1 VSLMAKDSSFD
12 VVSQIE
18 LHEVDNAIAQ
28 ALKEIATRYDF
39 KGSKS
44 EIKRDDDHIIL
55 ISDSE
60 YKLESV
66 VDVLQTKFI
75 KRNIPL
81 KAMSYG
87 KIETASGGL
96 VRQKVD
102 LVQGIEQENAK
113 KITTLIR
120 DSKIKVQVQI
130 QGDQLRISGKNR
142 DDLQAAIQ
150 LIKEANLPIAV
161 QFINYR

>member
-1 VSLMAKDSSFD
+1 MAKDSSFD

-28 ALKEIATRYDF
+28 ALKEIANRYDF

-44 EIKRDDDHIIL
+44 EIRREEDHLII

-66 VDVLQTKFI
+66 IDVVQTKFI

-81 KAMSYG
+81 KSMSYG
-87 KIETASGGL
+87 KIESASGGL

-102 LVQGIEQENAK
+102 LIQGIDQENAK
-113 KITTLIR
+113 KIGKIIK
-120 DSKIKVQVQI
+120 DAKIKVQVQI

-150 LIKEANLPIAV
+150 LVKEASLAIDV

>member
-1 VSLMAKDSSFD
+1 MAKDSSFD

-28 ALKEIATRYDF
+28 ALKEIANRYDF

-44 EIKRDDDHIIL
+44 EIRREEDHLII

-66 VDVLQTKFI
+66 IDVLQTKFI
-75 KRNIPL
+75 KRDIPL
-81 KAMSYG
+81 KSMNYG
-87 KIETASGGL
+87 KIESASGGL

-102 LVQGIEQENAK
+102 LIQGIDQENAK
-113 KITTLIR
+113 KIGKIIK
-120 DSKIKVQVQI
+120 DAKIKVQVQI

-150 LIKEANLPIAV
+150 LVKEASLAIDV

>member
-1 VSLMAKDSSFD
+1 MAKDSSFD

-28 ALKEIATRYDF
+28 ALKEIANRYDF

-44 EIKRDDDHIIL
+44 EIRREEDHLII

-66 VDVLQTKFI
+66 IDVLQTKFI
-75 KRNIPL
+75 KRDIPL
-81 KAMSYG
+81 KSMSYG
-87 KIETASGGL
+87 KIESASGGL

-102 LVQGIEQENAK
+102 LIQGIDQENAK
-113 KITTLIR
+113 KIGKIIK
-120 DSKIKVQVQI
+120 DAKIKVQVQI

-142 DDLQAAIQ
+142 DDLQVAIQ
-150 LIKEANLPIAV
+150 LVKEASLAIDV

>member
-1 VSLMAKDSSFD
+1 MAKDSSFD

-28 ALKEIATRYDF
+28 ALKEIANRYDF

-44 EIKRDDDHIIL
+44 EIRREEDHLII

-66 VDVLQTKFI
+66 IDVLQTKFI
-75 KRNIPL
+75 KRDIPL
-81 KAMSYG
+81 KSMSYG
-87 KIETASGGL
+87 KIESASGGL

-102 LVQGIEQENAK
+102 LIQGIDQENAK
-113 KITTLIR
+113 KIGKIIK
-120 DSKIKVQVQI
+120 DAKIKVQVQI

-150 LIKEANLPIAV
+150 LVKEASLAIDV

>member
-1 VSLMAKDSSFD
+1 MAKDSSFD

-28 ALKEIATRYDF
+28 ALKEIANRYDF

-44 EIKRDDDHIIL
+44 EIRREEDHLII

-60 YKLESV
+60 FKLESV
-66 VDVLQTKFI
+66 IDVLQSKFI
-75 KRNIPL
+75 KRDIPL
-81 KAMSYG
+81 KSMSYG
-87 KIETASGGL
+87 KIESASGGL

-102 LVQGIEQENAK
+102 LIQGIDQENAK
-113 KITTLIR
+113 KIGKLIK
-120 DSKIKVQVQI
+120 DAKIKVQIQI
-130 QGDQLRISGKNR
+130 QGDQLRVSGKNR

-150 LIKEANLPIAV
+150 LVKEASLPIDV
-161 QFINYR
+161 QFTNYR

>member
-1 VSLMAKDSSFD
+1 MAKDSSFD

-28 ALKEIATRYDF
+28 ALKEIANRYDF

-44 EIKRDDDHIIL
+44 EIRREEDHLII

-66 VDVLQTKFI
+66 IDVLQTKFI

-81 KAMSYG
+81 KSMSYG
-87 KIETASGGL
+87 KIESASGGL

-102 LVQGIEQENAK
+102 LIQGIDQENAK
-113 KITTLIR
+113 KIGKIIK
-120 DSKIKVQVQI
+120 DAKIKVQVQI

-150 LIKEANLPIAV
+150 LVKEASLAIDV